1 MALGEEIELVEKK
14 SYSCAAWGAPLG
26 AGLGH
31 TGEPV
36 SWGHVLPFRAGERT
50 FIFPGNQK
58 KTRRRI

>member
-36 SWGHVLPFRAGERT
+36 SWGAGERT